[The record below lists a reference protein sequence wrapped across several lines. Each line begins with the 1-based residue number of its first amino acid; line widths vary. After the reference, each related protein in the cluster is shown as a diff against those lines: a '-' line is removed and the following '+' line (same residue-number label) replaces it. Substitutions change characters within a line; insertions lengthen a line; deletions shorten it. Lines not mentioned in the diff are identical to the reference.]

1 MKEQVW
7 AFVDVLGLFVCMY
20 VCTRV
25 LWGGWRGCL
34 EEKRSGE

>member
-7 AFVDVLGLFVCMY
+7 AFVDVLGLSVCMY
-20 VCTRV
+20 VQGFCGV
-25 LWGGWRGCL
+25 VGL